1 MLLRINLT
9 LNKVQKDILQLVN
22 NNKISIALCSRQ
34 IGKSTLAKY
43 LVLCWLFESNKD
55 IGYITPTLKLA
66 KKFYQDLMDIIPSS
80 LLRVSNGTDLV
91 IKSITGSTLSF
102 SSAEQSNK
110 IRGNTFNYLLLDE
123 FAFMKDS
130 SKLWNGILKPT
141 IKNKGEKVLFISTP
155 NGKNYFYELTK
166 IYPTIKR
173 TIYDDPFIS
182 NIDSIRSETPEYLFR
197 QEYLCEFIEGNE
209 SIFTNFECQPTLL
222 SGSLY
227 CGIDFSSIGKDET
240 ILTYI
245 DKSYNVEQ
253 ELISGSIDEKY
264 SKIVESF
271 KRRNPIFILGEKNS
285 IGEVMINDINKLSKY
300 KINRFL
306 TTKDSKAK
314 LVKRL
319 AILLER
325 KQIKHN
331 SKELQSQL
339 ASFGLSNG
347 SFKGL
352 NNSKDD
358 RVMSLLFA
366 LKALEDSNI
375 IKPIF
380 I

>member
-1 MLLRINLT
+1 MLRIKLDIE
-9 LNKVQKDILQLVN
+9 LNKVQKDILNLVDN
-22 NNKISIALCSRQ
+22 NFISIALCSRQ

-43 LVLCWLFESNKD
+43 LTINWLLETNKD

-66 KKFYQDLMDIIPSS
+66 KKFYQDLIDILPPS
-80 LLRVSNGTDLV
+80 LLRISNGTDLV
-91 IKSITGSTLSF
+91 IKCITGSTLSF
-102 SSAEQSNK
+102 SSAEQANK
-110 IRGNTFNYLLLDE
+110 IRGNTYNYLLLDE

-173 TIYDDPFIS
+173 TIYDDPFIKDIS
-182 NIDSIRSETPEYLFR
+182 KIRNETPEYLFK

-209 SIFTNFECQPTLL
+209 SIFTNFQCSSTNLMSP
-222 SGSLY
+222 LY

-253 ELISGSIDEKY
+253 ELITGQIDEKY

-271 KRRNPIFILGEKNS
+271 KSRKPIYILGEKNS

-300 KINRFL
+300 QIHRFL
-306 TTKDSKAK
+306 TTKDSKGA

-325 KQIKHN
+325 NQIKHN
-331 SKELQSQL
+331 SKELESQL
-339 ASFGLSNG
+339 ASFGYQL
-347 SFKGL
+347 KGL
-352 NNSKDD
+352 HNSKDD

-366 LKALEDSNI
+366 IKALEDNTKS